1 MKNTLQSVSGHK
13 YNCVLNDIS
22 NSDITHSLN
31 FKTIE
36 KIVQKFKLRVC
47 GFTNQKNFLKNLGIF
62 ERAEIISKNLP
73 FSKKADIYY
82 RIKRLTDENAMGG
95 LFKVMFLT
103 KKNAKFQIGFKN

>member
-1 MKNTLQSVSGHK
+1 M
-13 YNCVLNDIS
+13 
-22 NSDITHSLN
+22 
-31 FKTIE
+31 
-36 KIVQKFKLRVC
+36 C

-62 ERAEIISKNLP
+62 ERAEIISKNLT

-103 KKNAKFQIGFKN
+103 KKNAKFQIGFKNWLNQKNLKNSKISRTLFLIKKVESQMEYIKVLIVAWVL